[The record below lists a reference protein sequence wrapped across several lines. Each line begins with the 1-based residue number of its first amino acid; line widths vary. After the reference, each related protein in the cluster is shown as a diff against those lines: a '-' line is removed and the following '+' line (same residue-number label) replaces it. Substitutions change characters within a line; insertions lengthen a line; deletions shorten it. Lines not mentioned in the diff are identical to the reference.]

1 MSTSNDVY
9 TKILILITGYLLGGA
24 ALDLNNVPVK
34 PKKWISD
41 MTWLNLVEISK
52 LPQFGHILSQ
62 ITRNDK
68 SWKVCLLNNATM
80 NFTKIAVKTLEMYGF

>member
-1 MSTSNDVY
+1 MDKPKDGQTNRQISSSAICSP
-9 TKILILITGYLLGGA
+9 KGGA

-41 MTWLNLVEISK
+41 MTWLNLVELSK

-68 SWKVCLLNNATM
+68 SWKVRTSDLVALRNVTFPNHP
-80 NFTKIAVKTLEMYGF
+80 